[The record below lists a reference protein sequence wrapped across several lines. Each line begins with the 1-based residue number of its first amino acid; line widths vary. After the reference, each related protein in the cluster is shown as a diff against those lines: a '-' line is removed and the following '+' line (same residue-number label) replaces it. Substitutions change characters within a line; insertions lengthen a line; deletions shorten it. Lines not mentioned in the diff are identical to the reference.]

1 AIATLLQYLAPIYI
15 LIWLIVKGYQ
25 KLQPSDVMVVLFT
38 IVGTL
43 LLLTNG
49 SFIGLS
55 VSSTSLI
62 WGIISGISL
71 AFYTLYARKLI
82 DHYSSIIVVG
92 WEIVIF
98 GLCMNFVH
106 PVWNVDVYD
115 WSFKTIIVL
124 VFTIIFGTTLAF
136 WMFIKSLEYL
146 EAKET
151 TLLGTVEPLTAVLSS
166 VIRSEERRVGK
177 ECRHV

>member
-1 AIATLLQYLAPIYI
+1 

-38 IVGTL
+38 IVGTI

-49 SFIGLS
+49 SFKGLS

-71 AFYTLYARKLI
+71 AFYTLYARKLL
-82 DHYSSIIVVG
+82 DHYSSIIFVG
-92 WEIVIF
+92 CAMLIS

-106 PVWNVDVYD
+106 PVCNVDVFCF
-115 WSFKTIIVL
+115 SVNIIIVL
-124 VFTIIFGTTLAF
+124 VFIIIFGTTLA
-136 WMFIKSLEYL
+136 S
-146 EAKET
+146 
-151 TLLGTVEPLTAVLSS
+151 
-166 VIRSEERRVGK
+166 
-177 ECRHV
+177 